1 MQTFIAMRNIYIL
14 FSLLVLSVYAEKAR
28 ASSDELFWNG
38 VRYFIW
44 NTPLATV
51 RNHHD
56 YIVLFSNLPRRKI
69 RESFETP
76 NYPPFFDKNYT
87 VIWKLADSTLYIG
100 DLHFFTLRNP
110 KKDLPLFFIT
120 DENEPYRRME
130 RFTGGR
136 FIRDTE
142 ISSIEPVSPFG
153 VMPATWFSGYII
165 VREYPD
171 LEKIRYEKWLHA
183 PTRKL
188 IFRQGRLVGI
198 EELGDTSRGV

>member
-76 NYPPFFDKNYT
+76 NYPPFFDKNYY
-87 VIWKLADSTLYIG
+87 KSKKQAKASTFAMI
-100 DLHFFTLRNP
+100 RN
-110 KKDLPLFFIT
+110 
-120 DENEPYRRME
+120 
-130 RFTGGR
+130 
-136 FIRDTE
+136 
-142 ISSIEPVSPFG
+142 S
-153 VMPATWFSGYII
+153 
-165 VREYPD
+165 
-171 LEKIRYEKWLHA
+171 
-183 PTRKL
+183 
-188 IFRQGRLVGI
+188 
-198 EELGDTSRGV
+198 